1 MNWLMLNLVGM
12 LINVDFDG
20 TLVTMSHENNL
31 FEKVK
36 REGLSLADESS
47 VWDWYAQLICS
58 PLPLN
63 TELLHLLSRLKE
75 EGHHLRLWTNRN
87 YELVKPTINNLGSWS
102 RLFDSFHFY
111 SGRKKYSQVEG
122 VVIDNDPVNLKCGEK
137 GGFQIPSFTL

>member
-1 MNWLMLNLVGM
+1 M

-20 TLVTMSHENNL
+20 TLVTMNHEDEL
-31 FEKVK
+31 FKKIELEK
-36 REGLSLADESS
+36 LSLVDESP
-47 VWDWYAQLICS
+47 VWDWYAQLVCN

-63 TELLHLLSRLKE
+63 TGLLHLLSRLKR

-102 RLFDSFHFY
+102 RLFDSFHFH
-111 SGRKKYSQVEG
+111 SGRKKHSRVEG

-137 GGFQIPSFTL
+137 GGIQICSFIS